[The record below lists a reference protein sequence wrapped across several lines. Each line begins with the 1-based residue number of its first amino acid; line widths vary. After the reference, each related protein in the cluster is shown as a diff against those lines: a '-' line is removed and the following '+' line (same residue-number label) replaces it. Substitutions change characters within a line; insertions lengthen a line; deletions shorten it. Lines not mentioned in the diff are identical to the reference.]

1 MTSSTSLL
9 KALAI
14 SSSRWLM
21 HRRRKAQPAK
31 SIKLIRSKCSQGSCA
46 MPTNSEISIII
57 NKIIVIARFS
67 SRPTSIASP
76 SNTITSNS
84 IISNIRVRSS
94 TATKEDMTVEKVVVS
109 ATTKVAAVA
118 KTITTTTKRW
128 LNRGR

>member
-1 MTSSTSLL
+1 
-9 KALAI
+9 
-14 SSSRWLM
+14 M

-46 MPTNSEISIII
+46 MTTNSEISIII

-118 KTITTTTKRW
+118 KTITTTTKKL

>member
-1 MTSSTSLL
+1 MT
-9 KALAI
+9 
-14 SSSRWLM
+14 
-21 HRRRKAQPAK
+21 
-31 SIKLIRSKCSQGSCA
+31 
-46 MPTNSEISIII
+46 TNSEISIII
-57 NKIIVIARFS
+57 NKIIVISRFS

-118 KTITTTTKRW
+118 KTITTTTKKW